1 MNFFSKDS
9 TSVSDW
15 NTRQEGPSRN
25 IRPLPNNVAPIHK
38 GAEAEA
44 EEEGGERGSG
54 KTGIRAERKRD
65 CGRAY
70 QVSRGE
76 RSVTKTVEH
85 GLDRT
90 GGKKGAQED
99 REMWER
105 TENTGTGWTGGAGW
119 EEKMKAEWEGKRRGA
134 RKKTRQEGEGKMI
147 GKREKQMNLGTLAI
161 RLKREASFACNCLSS
176 CTFLHDNLG
185 VIIFFDFSSS
195 SPSASSPSSLS
206 AWSH

>member
-15 NTRQEGPSRN
+15 NTRQEGPLRN

-38 GAEAEA
+38 A
-44 EEEGGERGSG
+44 EEEGGERGGG
-54 KTGIRAERKRD
+54 KTGNRAERKRD

-76 RSVTKTVEH
+76 RSVTKTVKRE
-85 GLDRT
+85 LDRT

-99 REMWER
+99 RETWEW
-105 TENTGTGWTGGAGW
+105 TENTGMGWTGGAGW
-119 EEKMKAEWEGKRRGA
+119 EEKMKAEWEGKRRKA
-134 RKKTRQEGEGKMI
+134 RKKTRQEGGGGKMI
-147 GKREKQMNLGTLAI
+147 GKREKQMNLRTLTI
-161 RLKREASFACNCLSS
+161 RLKREATFACNCLSS